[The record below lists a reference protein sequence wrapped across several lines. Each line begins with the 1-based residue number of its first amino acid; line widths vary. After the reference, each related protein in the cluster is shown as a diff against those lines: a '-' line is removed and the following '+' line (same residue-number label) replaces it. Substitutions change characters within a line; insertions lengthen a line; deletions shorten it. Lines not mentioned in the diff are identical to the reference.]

1 MFACQSLALLALA
14 CGGGGGSVTGPPP
27 PAATPEW
34 FFVENFSGNVSGF
47 SASSGKL
54 APIPGS
60 SAMFPFALTNF
71 AVKPDGT
78 FLAAITTTAQLAASF
93 QIANI
98 ASGGGHIRAIPDVD
112 TDHTEWNRHFIQ
124 RDAGGR

>member
-1 MFACQSLALLALA
+1 MRCERMEVVFQQGGRLNVWRSIFRKTKIAMFACELLALFALA

-60 SAMFPFALTNF
+60 SQCFRL
-71 AVKPDGT
+71 
-78 FLAAITTTAQLAASF
+78 
-93 QIANI
+93 
-98 ASGGGHIRAIPDVD
+98 R
-112 TDHTEWNRHFIQ
+112 
-124 RDAGGR
+124 

>member
-1 MFACQSLALLALA
+1 MRYGQKQLVSKQEVRLNIWRGVFTRTKIAMFACELLALLALA

-78 FLAAITTTAQLAASF
+78 FLAAIMTTAQLAASF

-98 ASGGGHIRAIPDVD
+98 A
-112 TDHTEWNRHFIQ
+112 
-124 RDAGGR
+124 